1 MGIRYRGSVLG
12 WLWSYVKPLIQFLVF
27 FVALG
32 VFLGLNRQ
40 IDFYPIY
47 LLSGITA
54 VTFFNEAFSNAT
66 RSLVDNAALIKKIY
80 LPREMF
86 PVASM
91 FVAAVNTLPQV
102 IVVVIIS
109 LFFGWAPT
117 ALQVFAVLLGF
128 VLIALLA
135 TGLGLLFGSINVTF
149 RDAQS
154 FVEIIT
160 MMSVWASPVM
170 YQWEMVQRELPEW
183 LFTLYRLNPLTPAV
197 ELFHYGIWFPST
209 REAPRHSPT
218 CGCSAGSRCSYPS
231 CSSSPARS
239 SSGGWRAVLLKIS
252 DARVPRIVMED
263 VRKTF
268 KLRHTHSI
276 KETVVAAAR
285 RKPLTSSFHALDGV
299 SFSVESGESVALLG
313 FNGSGK
319 STSLKMISGVLRPDT
334 GRVLTRGRVAGLIEV
349 GAGFHPDLS
358 GRENIFLNAAILG
371 MSKKE
376 IEERYDDIVAFSEIE
391 RFIDTEVK
399 HYSSGMFLRL
409 AFSVAIHTEV
419 DVLLIDEIL
428 SVGDEPF
435 QQKCLARIRELHA
448 AGKTLVVVSHDL
460 DMVSDLCQRG
470 ILLRDGKIAF
480 DGDSKRAVE
489 LMRQ

>member
-1 MGIRYRGSVLG
+1 MQTHPPTAIDDALAPPASDRGLFEVFRRRYLLSLIVRKEVGIRYRGSVLG

-40 IDFYPIY
+40 IDYYPIY

-109 LFFGWAPT
+109 LFFGWSPSL
-117 ALQVFAVLLGF
+117 LQIAAVALGF

-170 YQWEMVQRELPEW
+170 YQWEMVQREVPDW
-183 LFTLYRLNPLTPAV
+183 LFVLYRLNPLTPGV
-197 ELFHYGIWFPST
+197 ELFHFGIWFPLDPDG
-209 REAPRHSPT
+209 AQ
-218 CGCSAGSRCSYPS
+218 
-231 CSSSPARS
+231 
-239 SSGGWRAVLLKIS
+239 
-252 DARVPRIVMED
+252 
-263 VRKTF
+263 
-268 KLRHTHSI
+268 
-276 KETVVAAAR
+276 
-285 RKPLTSSFHALDGV
+285 PL
-299 SFSVESGESVALLG
+299 
-313 FNGSGK
+313 
-319 STSLKMISGVLRPDT
+319 
-334 GRVLTRGRVAGLIEV
+334 
-349 GAGFHPDLS
+349 PDLWLFS
-358 GRENIFLNAAILG
+358 GIA
-371 MSKKE
+371 
-376 IEERYDDIVAFSEIE
+376 
-391 RFIDTEVK
+391 
-399 HYSSGMFLRL
+399 
-409 AFSVAIHTEV
+409 
-419 DVLLIDEIL
+419 
-428 SVGDEPF
+428 
-435 QQKCLARIRELHA
+435 
-448 AGKTLVVVSHDL
+448 VVVSLALVVFGQFVFRRLEGRFAQDL
-460 DMVSDLCQRG
+460 
-470 ILLRDGKIAF
+470 
-480 DGDSKRAVE
+480 
-489 LMRQ
+489 